1 VAAVPVTVFADFV
14 CPFCYVTEA
23 ALWRLEDEGLAVPA
37 YRAYELYPV
46 PAPLPAEVGGDW
58 PEALFDL
65 AREAGV
71 ALTRPLPAAR
81 TRKAHEAAR
90 FAESKGVGRA
100 FRQAAYAAYFG
111 EGRDVGRIDVLVE
124 LARGVGLDETE
135 AKVVLDVDTF
145 APAVA
150 ADGALARRLGIEA
163 VPALIVGEGERAR
176 LVTGAQSYGALRR
189 EVEDAA
195 G

>member
-1 VAAVPVTVFADFV
+1 MAAVPVTVFADFV

-23 ALWRLEDEGLAVPA
+23 ALWRLEDEGLAAPA

-46 PAPLPAEVGGDW
+46 PAPLPAELGGDW

-71 ALTRPLPAAR
+71 ALTRPLPAR

-90 FAESKGVGRA
+90 FAESRGVGRA
-100 FRQAAYAAYFG
+100 FRRAAYAAYFEQG
-111 EGRDVGRIDVLVE
+111 KDVGRIDVLVE
-124 LARGVGLDETE
+124 LARRVGLDETE

-145 APAVA
+145 AGPVA
-150 ADGALARRLGIEA
+150 ADGALARRWGIGA

-176 LVTGAQSYGALRR
+176 LVTGAQPYGALRR